1 MTGSTTPPSKYQN
14 SSDSTVD
21 IIIPTHPLFQE
32 KIDKRVKEINRRL
45 FFISRERGEHKQIS
59 KHLMV
64 FLIVSLISCKL
75 KPLYQKTYDSL
86 SNRKSLLL

>member
-1 MTGSTTPPSKYQN
+1 MTGSITPPSKYQN

-45 FFISRERGEHKQIS
+45 FFVSREREEHKQIS

-64 FLIVSLISCKL
+64 FLIVSLISYRKFFICKL
-75 KPLYQKTYDSL
+75 KPPYQRNIRFVK
-86 SNRKSLLL
+86 